1 MKGLLTGGFFFTFR
15 TPIRTIS
22 DYFTLVIYEPVF
34 HNMKKSLL
42 LTFCIFINYLLQA
55 QLLADTESKQLIIN
69 GLDKLY
75 NYEFKEADVFFQKVK
90 TKYPKHPV
98 TPLLTA
104 LQIEWQNLPIDQNP
118 KALALY
124 TQSLEKC
131 RVAAEPMLEDD
142 KLKPE
147 ATFFLLAAH
156 GYTALSHHY
165 QKENMKAGKEA
176 LKAYDYLKDGFK
188 FMDKNPE
195 FYFTTGLYNFY
206 RVQYPETHP
215 IVKPIMVFFG
225 PGNKK
230 AGLVQLE
237 TAIHKSLFSRVEAAY
252 YFMGVNFKY
261 ENNLAKATQYSSW
274 LHEKYPNNPIYSM
287 RYVEAMVSNNKYDE
301 VATLI
306 QNLRKNPSVI
316 YQISMNTFDGI
327 AAEKIKK
334 NDKLAL
340 HYYQNALKYKPEYE
354 YTNDY
359 YAMACCGIARIA
371 LKGGDVK
378 KAKEYYKKA
387 LEYAEY
393 KSVIAEAKKFES

>member
-1 MKGLLTGGFFFTFR
+1 MR
-15 TPIRTIS
+15 
-22 DYFTLVIYEPVF
+22 
-34 HNMKKSLL
+34 KSLL
-42 LTFCIFINYLLQA
+42 LTFCIFINQLLHA
-55 QLLADTESKQLIIN
+55 QLLSDTESKQFIVS

-75 NYEFKEADVFFQKVK
+75 NYEFKEADLFFQKVK

-104 LQIEWQNLPIDQNP
+104 LQIEWQNLPIDQSP
-118 KALALY
+118 KALVQYSQA
-124 TQSLEKC
+124 LEKC
-131 RVAAEPMLEDD
+131 RVAAEPMLEDE

-165 QKENMKAGKEA
+165 QKENMKAGREA

-195 FYFTTGLYNFY
+195 FYFTTGIYNFY
-206 RVQYPETHP
+206 RIQYPETHP
-215 IVKPIMVFFG
+215 IVKPLMVFFG

-230 AGLVQLE
+230 LGLVQLE
-237 TAIHKSLFSRVEAAY
+237 TAIHKSVFSRVEAAY

-261 ENNLAKATQYSSW
+261 ENNLAKATQYSTW
-274 LHEKYPNNPIYSM
+274 LHEKYPNNPIYAM
-287 RYVEAMVSNNKYDE
+287 RYVEAMVANHKYDE
-301 VATLI
+301 VSTLI

-340 HYYQNALKYKPEYE
+340 HYYQNALKYKPEYK

-371 LKGGDVK
+371 QKGGDIK

-393 KSVIAEAKKFES
+393 KSIIAEAKKFE